1 MATEGTASAPAAAAG
16 AAAAAAASAAAAPAE
31 EGAVS
36 KAGDALYRC
45 DVGER
50 DAIFQKVKDA
60 LRGDTLDQRH
70 VTKVKLSGLAATK
83 ILMHAKRGVDTGVAT
98 NGFPIEVMG
107 LLFGA
112 RRCCCPSRARL
123 QTR

>member
-1 MATEGTASAPAAAAG
+1 MS
-16 AAAAAAASAAAAPAE
+16 AE
-31 EGAVS
+31 EGAAVS
-36 KAGDALYRC
+36 QAGDALYRC

-60 LRGDTLDQRH
+60 LRADTLDQRH

-83 ILMHAKRGVDTGVAT
+83 ILMHAKQGVDTGVAT

-112 RRCCCPSRARL
+112 GRCCCPSREPLELLILRV
-123 QTR
+123 